1 MKINMDFFG
10 SDSDVLFLSSMS
22 QQIMSLLLIMINE
35 NADERTMRENNDKS
49 NLSLIIQFSLF
60 IIISI
65 IFRVMATHQNYFF
78 VYLNCHNLL
87 KLSKFILSKHLRLNS
102 KKI

>member
-35 NADERTMRENNDKS
+35 KADERTMRENNDKS
-49 NLSLIIQFSLF
+49 NLSLIIQFFLF
-60 IIISI
+60 
-65 IFRVMATHQNYFF
+65 
-78 VYLNCHNLL
+78 
-87 KLSKFILSKHLRLNS
+87 RLG
-102 KKI
+102 KRPYMIRL